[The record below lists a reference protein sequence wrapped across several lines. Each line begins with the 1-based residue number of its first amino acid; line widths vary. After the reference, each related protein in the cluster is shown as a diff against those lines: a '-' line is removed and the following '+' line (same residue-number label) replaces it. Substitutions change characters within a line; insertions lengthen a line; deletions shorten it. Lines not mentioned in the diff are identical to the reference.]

1 MIDIR
6 LLEKTEGDRDI
17 SFPRRL
23 IEFAE
28 NQKENPEIAFDK
40 ERDKMIVVFDGD
52 IFEEKV
58 LDYDE
63 LVAEGEKNNILAVS
77 NPAFELFLL
86 LHYENSYEDDI
97 EPNAEQIIQNEKDG
111 HQTFIYKLLLAR
123 TGINPKKNSSIG
135 ELAKNIEIAIEQEKK
150 INEDIHQCKGQ
161 ITCNIGRIIDE
172 IRKDDGLISFSDTW
186 LDIAM
191 LEEYSLENNDSDK
204 ILGNDYLGLFS
215 RKNSNKRKEYITS
228 ELIYWVQVSYYNYR
242 NEETYENIWL
252 GRASNRSKRT
262 SGNNIL
268 FLQPSLEER
277 YYDGN
282 NTRSEAVID
291 SLNLSGEE
299 TAKQCEEYA
308 EELFEKWDF

>member
-1 MIDIR
+1 MAPVRSYTNWNSRTTDEEEQIEPYRKYFFICEGANTETWYFKKLIDIRKELNIHPLIDIR

-86 LHYENSYEDDI
+86 LHYENSYE
-97 EPNAEQIIQNEKDG
+97 
-111 HQTFIYKLLLAR
+111 TFIYKLLLAR
-123 TGINPKKNSSIG
+123 TGINPKKNSAIG

-161 ITCNIGRIIDE
+161 ITCNIGRIIDD
-172 IRKDDGLISFSDTW
+172 IRNDDG
-186 LDIAM
+186 
-191 LEEYSLENNDSDK
+191 K
-204 ILGNDYLGLFS
+204 
-215 RKNSNKRKEYITS
+215 
-228 ELIYWVQVSYYNYR
+228 
-242 NEETYENIWL
+242 
-252 GRASNRSKRT
+252 
-262 SGNNIL
+262 
-268 FLQPSLEER
+268 
-277 YYDGN
+277 
-282 NTRSEAVID
+282 
-291 SLNLSGEE
+291 
-299 TAKQCEEYA
+299 
-308 EELFEKWDF
+308 

>member
-23 IEFAE
+23 IKFAE

-63 LVAEGEKNNILAVS
+63 LVAEGEKKNILAVS

-97 EPNAEQIIQNEKDG
+97 EPKAEQIIQNEKDG

-123 TGINPKKNSSIG
+123 TGINPKKNAAIG

-172 IRKDDGLISFSDTW
+172 IRNDDG
-186 LDIAM
+186 
-191 LEEYSLENNDSDK
+191 K
-204 ILGNDYLGLFS
+204 
-215 RKNSNKRKEYITS
+215 
-228 ELIYWVQVSYYNYR
+228 
-242 NEETYENIWL
+242 
-252 GRASNRSKRT
+252 
-262 SGNNIL
+262 
-268 FLQPSLEER
+268 
-277 YYDGN
+277 
-282 NTRSEAVID
+282 
-291 SLNLSGEE
+291 
-299 TAKQCEEYA
+299 
-308 EELFEKWDF
+308 

>member
-1 MIDIR
+1 
-6 LLEKTEGDRDI
+6 
-17 SFPRRL
+17 
-23 IEFAE
+23 
-28 NQKENPEIAFDK
+28 
-40 ERDKMIVVFDGD
+40 MIVVFDGD

-123 TGINPKKNSSIG
+123 TGINPKKNAAIG

-172 IRKDDGLISFSDTW
+172 IRKDDG
-186 LDIAM
+186 
-191 LEEYSLENNDSDK
+191 
-204 ILGNDYLGLFS
+204 
-215 RKNSNKRKEYITS
+215 R
-228 ELIYWVQVSYYNYR
+228 
-242 NEETYENIWL
+242 
-252 GRASNRSKRT
+252 
-262 SGNNIL
+262 
-268 FLQPSLEER
+268 
-277 YYDGN
+277 
-282 NTRSEAVID
+282 
-291 SLNLSGEE
+291 
-299 TAKQCEEYA
+299 
-308 EELFEKWDF
+308 